1 MRHIKKILGLLL
13 VIGLCLPSLA
23 RAAGGTDPATESAR
37 RFYMSG
43 TKHFDLT
50 EYREALND
58 FKQAYRVKE
67 DPVFLY
73 NIAQCLRLLDEKKDA
88 LKFYHSYLN
97 RAPDAPNRAEV
108 EQRITTLQA
117 DLDRE
122 AAAAATSA
130 PPPAVVTPPTTPV
143 ATTPVAD
150 AALQTHT
157 EARTP
162 VYKKWWLWTIVGVVV
177 AGAAV
182 GVGVGLAESS
192 PAPWK
197 TGFPT
202 VTF

>member
-1 MRHIKKILGLLL
+1 MRHLSRLFTLSLCISLLA
-13 VIGLCLPSLA
+13 PSLA
-23 RAAGGTDPATESAR
+23 WAAGSSDPTTESAR
-37 RFYMSG
+37 RFYLSG

-88 LKFYHSYLN
+88 LKFYRSYLN
-97 RAPDAPNRAEV
+97 RAPEAPNRAEV
-108 EQRITTLQA
+108 EQRISTLQTEV
-117 DLDRE
+117 DQ
-122 AAAAATSA
+122 AAATSA
-130 PPPAVVTPPTTPV
+130 PPPAVVTPPPV
-143 ATTPVAD
+143 IAAPVVAD
-150 AALQTHT
+150 AALQTHH
-157 EARTP
+157 EGRTP

-192 PAPWK
+192 PAKWN